1 MIGSSPTPFRI
12 RPPQKL
18 ADSRTEAMANNAI
31 ASGYQSGYARPAMQS
46 KAGFSVNAK
55 DKMRAEQQYA
65 ASVAEGATNAAGIR
79 AEDQQFNNEQQ
90 YSNAML
96 RQQARLFDASQ
107 MLDANQSTFDR
118 MFARRAGN
126 QSLAMARQ
134 RASLALQQALMS
146 EGYS

>member
-1 MIGSSPTPFRI
+1 MIGASSTPFRI

-18 ADSRTEAMANNAI
+18 ADSRTESMANNAI
-31 ASGYQSGYARPAMQS
+31 ASGYQAGYARPAMQS
-46 KAGFSVNAK
+46 KAGFSVDAK
-55 DKMRAEQQYA
+55 DRMQADQKYA
-65 ASVAEGATNAAGIR
+65 ASVAEGAASAAGIR
-79 AEDQQFNNEQQ
+79 AEDQGFNSAQQ
-90 YSNAML
+90 YANAML
-96 RQQARLFDASQ
+96 QQQARLFDAGQ
-107 MLDANQSTFDR
+107 TLDANQSTADR